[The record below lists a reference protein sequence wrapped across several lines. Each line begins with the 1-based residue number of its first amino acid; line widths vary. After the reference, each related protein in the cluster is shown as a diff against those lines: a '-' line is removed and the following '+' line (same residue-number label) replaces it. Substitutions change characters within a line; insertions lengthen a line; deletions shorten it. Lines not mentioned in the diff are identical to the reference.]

1 MKDRFHDAVE
11 KNNTA
16 HQFLGL
22 QHQTATSD
30 KRLLS
35 NSSSDLFLIDQ
46 DYFPRLVSSPSI
58 ALPATS

>member
-35 NSSSDLFLIDQ
+35 NSSSNLFLIDQ
-46 DYFPRLVSSPSI
+46 NHFRRLISSPSV
-58 ALPATS
+58 AMSATS

>member
-1 MKDRFHDAVE
+1 MKDRFPDAVE

-22 QHQTATSD
+22 QHKTATSD

-35 NSSSDLFLIDQ
+35 NNSSDLFLIDQ
-46 DYFPRLVSSPSI
+46 DFFPRLISSPSV
-58 ALPATS
+58 AMHATS

>member
-22 QHQTATSD
+22 QHQTAASD

-35 NSSSDLFLIDQ
+35 NSSSNLFLIDQ
-46 DYFPRLVSSPSI
+46 NHFRRLNSSPSV
-58 ALPATS
+58 AMSATS